1 MQLSKS
7 FIAELEESLNRGT
20 SVQRANILRRVT
32 DLFVQQAASYS
43 ADHIGLFDDVM
54 GHLIRKIERVAMIE
68 LSDRLAS
75 IPNAPNNVI
84 RQLSRDND
92 IEIAGPILEQSPVP
106 SDDDL
111 IEIARTKSQAHLAAI
126 AGRKH
131 INEPVTDVLVDRGD
145 ADVTHKVT
153 SNSGARFSH
162 HGFAR
167 MIRKAE
173 HDANLAAAVA
183 ARRDVPPQLFDE
195 LVLRAAETVRQRLLA
210 EAGPEMR
217 ERITQTLSS
226 IARRV
231 ARSDAPRGG
240 GRGGSVFAHDH
251 RRLRANLV
259 EFARAGLAPEV
270 TATFAALCEI
280 PTATVRHLVDQ
291 GIDEAIIILGKASGL
306 GWPEIKDVLLA
317 TMPRK
322 VGEPEGEKELF
333 EEFVTLSTVNAQRV
347 MRFLRTNKA
356 ATRDDI
362 RSRL

>member
-1 MQLSKS
+1 M
-7 FIAELEESLNRGT
+7 
-20 SVQRANILRRVT
+20 
-32 DLFVQQAASYS
+32 QQAETYAP
-43 ADHIGLFDDVM
+43 DHVGLFDDVI
-54 GHLIRKIERVAMIE
+54 GHLIRKIERVALIE
-68 LSDRLAS
+68 LSDRLAPV
-75 IPNAPNNVI
+75 PNAPSNVI

-92 IEIAGPILEQSPVP
+92 IEIAGPILEHSPVP
-106 SDDDL
+106 TDDDL
-111 IEIARTKSQAHLAAI
+111 VEIAKTKSQAHLAAI
-126 AGRKH
+126 AGRQH

-153 SNSGARFSH
+153 SNKGARFSH

-173 HDANLAAAVA
+173 HDANLASAIA

-195 LVLRAAETVRQRLLA
+195 LVLRAAETVRERLLA

-231 ARSDAPRGG
+231 ARSDAPRGAG
-240 GRGGSVFAHDH
+240 SRGGGVITHDH
-251 RRLRANLV
+251 RRLRANLA

-291 GIDEAIIILGKASGL
+291 GIDEAMIILGKAGGL

-322 VGEPEGEKELF
+322 VSDPRGEKELF

-347 MRFLRTNKA
+347 VRFLRTNKA

-362 RSRL
+362 RRRL